1 MRNKKEDKQ
10 TLAVETEII
19 VSAFDVIK
27 RKEETFET
35 EAENLTQMEF
45 PEDKIVAESF
55 EETKFRN
62 NANEEVDLEIYTP
75 GQAHVDGGK
84 LKRRRRASR
93 RR

>member
-19 VSAFDVIK
+19 VSAFDAIK

-35 EAENLTQMEF
+35 DAENLTQMEF
-45 PEDKIVAESF
+45 PEVKIVTGSF
-55 EETKFRN
+55 EETRFRN
-62 NANEEVDLEIYTP
+62 KANEEVDLEIYRP
-75 GQAHVDGGK
+75 GQAHVEGRK
-84 LKRRRRASR
+84 LKKKRRASR